1 MHSLF
6 TVKSYSLVPSVKKL
20 DIMKI
25 FKISPNDVN
34 HSTCLLSTAQNEEE
48 NVKGKILGWLWL
60 QG

>member
-6 TVKSYSLVPSVKKL
+6 SVKSYSLVPSVKKL

-34 HSTCLLSTAQNEEE
+34 RSTCLSIAQNVEA
-48 NVKGKILGWLWL
+48 NVKGKILGWPWL
-60 QG
+60 KG